1 MLKFLKNFGL
11 GLLYILLFPFLL
23 VGVAV
28 FAIYGF
34 FRSILQLFAIVGRFF
49 KGEKIFPPYPE
60 DVKAQEILAKNYGLE
75 EKEETPAPQPAQN
88 NVYVQQNYYP
98 NPNNQP
104 PYPYQNN
111 PGIAQQPYQ
120 QMPPQMGMEQ
130 PQYQQVPPMG
140 QPQYQQVPPMGQPQY
155 QQVPPMGQP
164 QYQQVP
170 PASQPQYQQGPQ
182 QNPYL
187 DQEASPSIPAEENPY
202 RTKIN
207 MRPIEEKPAPEQM
220 QDAEENDDPFSIS
233 DFMKGGED
241 NE

>member
-60 DVKAQEILAKNYGLE
+60 DVKAQEILAKNYGLS
-75 EKEETPAPQPAQN
+75 EKEEAPAPQPAQN
-88 NVYVQQNYYP
+88 TVYVQQNYYP

-155 QQVPPMGQP
+155 QQVPP
-164 QYQQVP
+164 
-170 PASQPQYQQGPQ
+170 ASQSQYEQVPQ

-202 RTKIN
+202 RTRLN
-207 MRPIEEKPAPEQM
+207 MRPVEEKPAAEQPQNM
-220 QDAEENDDPFSIS
+220 EENDDPFSIS